1 MVNSYKLVNPYIKGE
16 FESKIKSKNSIE
28 AAKKFYNSLSEHFN
42 NNVPSFYFTIQKG
55 GKGKG
60 KFYHFV
66 VNESRKG
73 DEVDFSIKPYEMQN
87 GEKAVET
94 LVQNFESFKGRFNG
108 GAKRRSSKR
117 RSSKRRSSKRRSSKR
132 SSRSS
137 SRRNSRN
144 EDDSDDFYR
153 QAAKYVPV
161 TTSPISYLYYD
172 PIVYQV
178 DSVFIPTFYAY
189 LSPYVELNTRTGLTY
204 TVPSI
209 E

>member
-16 FESKIKSKNSIE
+16 FESKIKSKNSID
-28 AAKKFYNSLSEHFN
+28 AAKKFYNALSEHFN

-66 VNESRKG
+66 VNESRNG
-73 DEVDFSIKPYEMQN
+73 DEVDFSIKPYEMENDEQ
-87 GEKAVET
+87 AIET

-117 RSSKRRSSKRRSSKR
+117 KSKRRSSKR
-132 SSRSS
+132 SSKRRS
-137 SRRNSRN
+137 SRRRSSRS
-144 EDDSDDFYR
+144 EDDSDEFYR

-189 LSPYVELNTRTGLTY
+189 LSPYVELNTRTGLTL

-209 E
+209 